1 MMQKQQ
7 QSLVVVI
14 LMVILSTVTCS
25 QLTLVPYAYLA
36 DPLPVYHQSQD
47 TRTGEHAYS
56 YSGGPSAKEE
66 VKGPDGVTRGSY
78 SYVDA
83 HGILQSVFYVADEG
97 GFRVAATNLPTDTDL
112 PIETADI
119 ILAKRA
125 LFEEQAKAKSSS
137 SSSSDDEKQ
146 STVVTRRKRG
156 TEEDD
161 SNKKEDDLSKK
172 EDDSNKK
179 QDDSSVDGKPYG
191 ALASILLPGSIPT
204 ATSHQSR
211 LQIHQNIRAEGIET
225 IPNAVTTV
233 EAGAVTAPVL
243 PLLTNPIQL
252 KTIDVIKSPLAVL
265 VPKDYHQ
272 NRIQIH
278 RNLGLEGEQRNK
290 DAVKIETVQL
300 QPSPLLSSDPVVIL
314 DQPSFYSSYPSS
326 VFTALPIK
334 TISRTHLNGNIQI
347 SSLLELP
354 TTFYPA
360 IRLARSSQDDD
371 RIESTTD
378 TQLNNQNNPIQKEPI
393 KL

>member
-1 MMQKQQ
+1 MMQ
-7 QSLVVVI
+7 QSLLVVI

-36 DPLPVYHQSQD
+36 DPLPVYHQSQN

-137 SSSSDDEKQ
+137 SSSSSSDEEKQ
-146 STVVTRRKRG
+146 STMVTRRKRG
-156 TEEDD
+156 TEEEND
-161 SNKKEDDLSKK
+161 SNKKEDDLNNKK
-172 EDDSNKK
+172 EDNSNKK
-179 QDDSSVDGKPYG
+179 QDDSTLDGKPYG
-191 ALASILLPGSIPT
+191 ALANILLPGSIPT

-211 LQIHQNIRAEGIET
+211 LQIHQNIRTEGIET
-225 IPNAVTTV
+225 IPNTVTTV
-233 EAGAVTAPVL
+233 KAAAAVPVL

-252 KTIDVIKSPLAVL
+252 KTIDVIKSPVAVL

-278 RNLGLEGEQRNK
+278 RNLGLEGEQHNK
-290 DAVKIETVQL
+290 DAVKIETVQ
-300 QPSPLLSSDPVVIL
+300 QQQPLLSSDPVVIL
-314 DQPSFYSSYPSS
+314 DQQSFYPSYTSS
-326 VFTALPIK
+326 VFTGLPIK
-334 TISRTHLNGNIQI
+334 TITRTHLNGNIQI
-347 SSLLELP
+347 PSLVELP
-354 TTFYPA
+354 TTFYHA
-360 IRLARSSQDDD
+360 IRLARSSQND
-371 RIESTTD
+371 S
-378 TQLNNQNNPIQKEPI
+378 QLNNQNDSDEPI